1 MVIIGYLQF
10 PCPNRVGS
18 NPHHSNYIKVNDV
31 VRKRV
36 LEAKWICP
44 FCGMRGRKW
53 LTAREARKTGRHHVE
68 NIHSI
73 SMTPE
78 IIVRRI
84 KY

>member
-1 MVIIGYLQF
+1 M
-10 PCPNRVGS
+10 
-18 NPHHSNYIKVNDV
+18 